1 MAAEGRS
8 APTQLERC
16 SLTSSEFQALTE
28 RSRGLARKMHRLGRI
43 SPKVLIFRA
52 IKIAIQ
58 INTVFAEPH
67 RPWLVTCFSWVP
79 ITCPRHG
86 RFNCERS
93 SRKSNC

>member
-1 MAAEGRS
+1 MPTAS
-8 APTQLERC
+8 ATTHFLANRD
-16 SLTSSEFQALTE
+16 F
-28 RSRGLARKMHRLGRI
+28 LARKMHRLGRI
-43 SPKVLIFRA
+43 LPKVLIFRA

-58 INTVFAEPH
+58 INTVFAGPH